1 MVKNYEKKKK
11 KIGTVISYPEP
22 PNSQRFSFVA
32 IEGVE
37 VKRDTFVEVPIN
49 SGTIVARVSN
59 VSKSNRY
66 YTSPETVRFYEGEG
80 KGIDD
85 YFPTK
90 EWENTIGSAEVLGI
104 MKNDGKME
112 SPSYPVSPGEDV
124 FEASPDTLMKFIG
137 IEENGLLIGKLKHH
151 DLDVKLNL
159 TRLFQKHLAILA
171 MSGAGKSHL
180 ATVLIEELLDREEGS
195 GRPAVMVIDVH
206 GEYCELGSPPIE
218 PGKTDYSY
226 KVRVIDAS
234 EIKIGVPNLDAM
246 QIQSFVEEMSE
257 VQRRELDKVID
268 KLRIDMNSGLG
279 PYDLEDII
287 SRVEVEEMNRKTK
300 EALVGWLYDL
310 NSLGIFGKYDNPSL
324 SGLLRP
330 GKAVVIDLS
339 SLDHLKRK
347 RIIVS
352 YLLNRAFYLRKT
364 EEIPP
369 TIIFLEESHQ
379 FCPEGGRSISKPI
392 VERIARE
399 GRKFCLSLCLISQR
413 PVKLSTTALSQ
424 CNTHVIL
431 RVTNPNDL
439 KHIGESSEG
448 ITKSTLEAI
457 TTLQVGEGLIVG
469 EAVNYP
475 IFVRIRGRK
484 SQEPSVSGK
493 LEDVAK
499 KFELDLLEQEEDVRA
514 FLR

>member
-1 MVKNYEKKKK
+1 
-11 KIGTVISYPEP
+11 
-22 PNSQRFSFVA
+22 
-32 IEGVE
+32 
-37 VKRDTFVEVPIN
+37 
-49 SGTIVARVSN
+49 
-59 VSKSNRY
+59 
-66 YTSPETVRFYEGEG
+66 
-80 KGIDD
+80 
-85 YFPTK
+85 
-90 EWENTIGSAEVLGI
+90 
-104 MKNDGKME
+104 
-112 SPSYPVSPGEDV
+112 
-124 FEASPDTLMKFIG
+124 
-137 IEENGLLIGKLKHH
+137 
-151 DLDVKLNL
+151 
-159 TRLFQKHLAILA
+159 
-171 MSGAGKSHL
+171 
-180 ATVLIEELLDREEGS
+180 GS

-234 EIKIGVPNLDAM
+234 EIKIGVPNLDAI

-300 EALVGWLYDL
+300 EALV
-310 NSLGIFGKYDNPSL
+310 
-324 SGLLRP
+324 GLLRP